1 MTTLISFLGVGDKK
15 KGYRTANY
23 QFNDGQ
29 IFNNTQYIGLTLVE
43 KVKPTK
49 TIFLGTS
56 GSMWDVFLEN
66 AGETMTD
73 EWLGLSEAV
82 ASHQVT
88 QEQLEPFSRYLSE
101 KLNTQVHCI
110 LIPFAKNEQE
120 QIEILSVLSDHLS
133 DNEQVV
139 LDVTHGFRHLPM
151 LSLVAAKFLK
161 KIKQVDVSQVYY
173 GALEMAAKKDTET
186 DDDKKTPVLELESL
200 LVMLDW
206 VDGLT
211 TFDKDG
217 DYGVFAPLLQKEGL
231 SENDSRLLQE
241 AIFFERNNNSSQAK
255 QKLSTVFN
263 QIDDINTAIF
273 KLFKPQL
280 IKRLDWFKT
289 DNRGTQEQKLAYE
302 YLARQDYLRAVIFA
316 QEGMISEQTI
326 QDKKDPNS
334 YDDRE
339 LTRKTLQKNEQ
350 QFRFLNAI
358 RNALAHGL
366 GRDANKDLKRILGD
380 ESAMKQSLK
389 QRFDNLL
396 K

>member
-161 KIKQVDVSQVYY
+161 KI
-173 GALEMAAKKDTET
+173 L
-186 DDDKKTPVLELESL
+186 SL
-200 LVMLDW
+200 
-206 VDGLT
+206 
-211 TFDKDG
+211 
-217 DYGVFAPLLQKEGL
+217 
-231 SENDSRLLQE
+231 
-241 AIFFERNNNSSQAK
+241 IH
-255 QKLSTVFN
+255 
-263 QIDDINTAIF
+263 I
-273 KLFKPQL
+273 
-280 IKRLDWFKT
+280 
-289 DNRGTQEQKLAYE
+289 
-302 YLARQDYLRAVIFA
+302 
-316 QEGMISEQTI
+316 
-326 QDKKDPNS
+326 
-334 YDDRE
+334 
-339 LTRKTLQKNEQ
+339 
-350 QFRFLNAI
+350 
-358 RNALAHGL
+358 
-366 GRDANKDLKRILGD
+366 
-380 ESAMKQSLK
+380 
-389 QRFDNLL
+389 
-396 K
+396 

>member
-120 QIEILSVLSDHLS
+120 QIEILSVLSEHLS
-133 DNEQVV
+133 DNEKVV

-151 LSLVAAKFLK
+151 LSLVAARFLK

-173 GALEMAAKKDTET
+173 GAFEMAAKKDTET

-231 SENDSRLLQE
+231 SESDSRLLQE

-280 IKRLDWFKT
+280 IKRLDWFKKG
-289 DNRGTQEQKLAYE
+289 NRGTQEQKLAYE

-334 YDDRE
+334 FDDRE

-350 QFRFLNAI
+350 QFRFLNTI
-358 RNALAHGL
+358 RNALVHGL
-366 GRDANKDLKRILGD
+366 GRDAKKDLKRILGD

>member
-43 KVKPTK
+43 KIKPAK

-56 GSMWDVFLEN
+56 SSMWDVFLEN

-82 ASHQVT
+82 SSNQVT
-88 QEQLEPFSRYLSE
+88 QEQLEPFSSYLSE

-151 LSLVAAKFLK
+151 LSLVAARFLK
-161 KIKQVDVSQVYY
+161 KIKQVDVAQVYY
-173 GALEMAAKKDTET
+173 GAFEMAGDNKQ
-186 DDDKKTPVLELESL
+186 TPVLELESL

-231 SENDSRLLQE
+231 SESDSRLLQE

-280 IKRLDWFKT
+280 IKRLDWFKKG
-289 DNRGTQEQKLAYE
+289 NRGTQEQKLAYE

-339 LTRKTLQKNEQ
+339 FARQALKENEQ
-350 QFRFLNAI
+350 QFRFLNMI

-389 QRFDNLL
+389 QRFNNLI

>member
-1 MTTLISFLGVGDKK
+1 
-15 KGYRTANY
+15 
-23 QFNDGQ
+23 
-29 IFNNTQYIGLTLVE
+29 
-43 KVKPTK
+43 
-49 TIFLGTS
+49 
-56 GSMWDVFLEN
+56 MWDVFLEN

-217 DYGVFAPLLQKEGL
+217 DL
-231 SENDSRLLQE
+231 S
-241 AIFFERNNNSSQAK
+241 
-255 QKLSTVFN
+255 
-263 QIDDINTAIF
+263 
-273 KLFKPQL
+273 L
-280 IKRLDWFKT
+280 IH
-289 DNRGTQEQKLAYE
+289 
-302 YLARQDYLRAVIFA
+302 I
-316 QEGMISEQTI
+316 
-326 QDKKDPNS
+326 
-334 YDDRE
+334 
-339 LTRKTLQKNEQ
+339 
-350 QFRFLNAI
+350 
-358 RNALAHGL
+358 
-366 GRDANKDLKRILGD
+366 
-380 ESAMKQSLK
+380 
-389 QRFDNLL
+389 
-396 K
+396 

>member
-82 ASHQVT
+82 SSNQVT
-88 QEQLEPFSRYLSE
+88 QEQLEPFSNYLSE

-133 DNEQVV
+133 DNEKVV

-151 LSLVAAKFLK
+151 LSLVAARFLK

-173 GALEMAAKKDTET
+173 GAFEMAAKKDTET

-280 IKRLDWFKT
+280 IKRLDWFKKG
-289 DNRGTQEQKLAYE
+289 NRGTQEQKLAYE

-339 LTRKTLQKNEQ
+339 FARQALKENEQ

-389 QRFDNLL
+389 QRFNNLI